1 MVEPFWTALVALLVT
16 VDPLGLVPIFVALT
30 PGCGD
35 AERAVLA
42 RRAVLLG
49 AVVLLLFAI
58 AGEKVLG
65 SLGIGMGAFRIA
77 GGLFLFLLALEMVF
91 ERRGQ
96 RRGGSAE
103 GVVEDRHGGDLAV
116 FPLGIPLIAGPASIT
131 TTILVADRL
140 EPTATGRLA
149 LVAAVAAALGLTW
162 AALLV
167 ASRLARAMGPTLIG
181 VLSRLL
187 GLLLGALAA
196 QYVVDGIRDALAAG

>member
-1 MVEPFWTALVALLVT
+1 MAEAFWTSLVALLVT

-30 PGCGD
+30 PGSSD
-35 AERAVLA
+35 AERALLA
-42 RRAVLLG
+42 RRAVLLA

-65 SLGIGMGAFRIA
+65 SLGIGMSAFRIA

-96 RRGGSAE
+96 RRGGTAE
-103 GVVEDRHGGDLAV
+103 GVVEDRHGADLAV
-116 FPLGIPLIAGPASIT
+116 FPLAIPLIAGPASIT

-140 EPTATGRLA
+140 APTLAGRIAVL
-149 LVAAVAAALGLTW
+149 AAVVAALGLTW
-162 AALLV
+162 VALLV
-167 ASRLARAMGPTLIG
+167 ASRLARVMGPTLIG

-196 QYVVDGIRDALAAG
+196 QYVVDGIRDALAVS

>member
-1 MVEPFWTALVALLVT
+1 MVEPFWTSLVALLVT
-16 VDPLGLVPIFVALT
+16 VDPIGLVPIFVALT
-30 PGCGD
+30 PGSSD
-35 AERAVLA
+35 AERALLA
-42 RRAVLLG
+42 RRAVLLA

-96 RRGGSAE
+96 RRGGTAE
-103 GVVEDRHGGDLAV
+103 GVVEDRHGADLAV

-140 EPTATGRLA
+140 APTLAGRIAVL
-149 LVAAVAAALGLTW
+149 AAVVVALGLTW
-162 AALLV
+162 VALLV
-167 ASRLARAMGPTLIG
+167 ASRLARVMGPTLIG

-196 QYVVDGIRDALAAG
+196 QYVVDGIRDALAVR

>member
-1 MVEPFWTALVALLVT
+1 MVEPFWTSLVALLVT
-16 VDPLGLVPIFVALT
+16 VDPIGLVPIFVALT
-30 PGCGD
+30 PGSSD
-35 AERAVLA
+35 AERALLA
-42 RRAVLLG
+42 HRAVSLA

-96 RRGGSAE
+96 RRGGTAE
-103 GVVEDRHGGDLAV
+103 GVVEDRHGADLAV
-116 FPLGIPLIAGPASIT
+116 FPLAIPLIAGPASIT

-140 EPTATGRLA
+140 SPTLAGRIAVL
-149 LVAAVAAALGLTW
+149 AAVVVALGLTW
-162 AALLV
+162 VALLV
-167 ASRLARAMGPTLIG
+167 ASRLARVMGPTLIG

-196 QYVVDGIRDALAAG
+196 QYVVDGIRDALAVR